1 MLERLARHSWMQIA
15 LVVLVAA
22 CVYLPFLGVR
32 PLDFSEGHRA
42 VPGWTML
49 ESRDVWH
56 QKMFGL
62 TYIRKP
68 PGIAWAIAASSAWLG
83 ETPLAARL
91 PSAIAA
97 MLMSGLAW
105 WYGRKWFGAARA
117 FQPMSLSGENQEHG
131 LESPC
136 HGIAGVSAGLA
147 QALMPL
153 MWSPGRTAEIEML
166 NNLGTQMFALGLIDL
181 MVFRTGR
188 RAETGEHDESPFAF
202 LRELCASARDI
213 SFPALGIVLA
223 ALAKGPASLPVLCGV
238 LMGGCIAA
246 RTIRPLATRGVWIAM
261 LFGVSAAA
269 VLLLKFFIAN
279 DTPDAVREDVAG
291 QFLWSASRAM
301 GVATLLP
308 VAFASAMPG
317 AIALL
322 APFMRGAAERDGS
335 IIARTLAWA
344 WIVSVLVLM
353 CAGVSNARYAMPAAV
368 LLPPL
373 VPFAIA
379 RVRSR
384 AYRQGDSES
393 GIAARLRRM
402 AVSPVVWAL
411 LMILGA
417 WWFLVLTSISPTE
430 DQKSSISAASHLA
443 GLVTDKGEVWA
454 DDAIEARPDVIWQMQ
469 QESPWLHMRW
479 AKQQIRAGE
488 IPQPGDYLLIRTDAG
503 SAEATRYEHL
513 TKTTTLIRLGAA
525 QVRRYEFTLYRVRT
539 NTWPLPP

>member
-49 ESRDVWH
+49 ESHDFWH

-91 PSAIAA
+91 PSALAA

-105 WYGRKWFGAARA
+105 WYGRRWFGVARA
-117 FQPMSLSGENQEHG
+117 FQPVGLAQENQEHG
-131 LESPC
+131 LNSPC
-136 HGIAGVSAGLA
+136 HGLAGVSAGLA

-153 MWSPGRTAEIEML
+153 MWSPGRMAEIEML

-181 MVFRTGR
+181 MAFRGGKHKQTSD
-188 RAETGEHDESPFAF
+188 HDESPFAF
-202 LRELCASARDI
+202 LHELCASARDI
-213 SFPALGIVLA
+213 FFPALGIAVA
-223 ALAKGPASLPVLCGV
+223 ALAKGPASAPMLAGV
-238 LMGGCIAA
+238 LIGGCIAA
-246 RTIRPLATRGVWIAM
+246 KSIRPLATRGVWIA
-261 LFGVSAAA
+261 LLIGVSAAV

-291 QFLWSASRAM
+291 QFLWSGARVL
-301 GVATLLP
+301 GVVTLLP
-308 VAFASAMPG
+308 VAFASAMPAAM
-317 AIALL
+317 AIVG
-322 APFMRGAAERDGS
+322 PFMRGVGEREVS
-335 IIARTLAWA
+335 PIARTLAWA

-379 RVRSR
+379 GIRSR
-384 AYRQGDSES
+384 THQHADSES
-393 GIAARLRRM
+393 GIGAWLRRKV
-402 AVSPVVWAL
+402 VSPVVWMM
-411 LMILGA
+411 LMMLGA
-417 WWFLVLTSISPTE
+417 WWFLALTSLSPTQ
-430 DQKSSISAASHLA
+430 DQKSSVAAASHLA
-443 GLVTDKGEVWA
+443 GLATDKGEVWA
-454 DDAIEARPDVIWQMQ
+454 DDAIEARPDVVWQMQ

-479 AKQQIRAGE
+479 AKQQTRAGE
-488 IPQPGDYLLIRTDAG
+488 LPPPGDYLLIRTDPG
-503 SAEATRYEHL
+503 SAEGAQYEQVA
-513 TKTTTLIRLGAA
+513 KTTTLIRLGAA